1 MFVSALLFVLFGLLF
16 LFSSSLFLSELTE
29 SSDFFEIFKLFLE
42 ITEVSSSLSL
52 FFSSIIPLESSF
64 SFCLSFSLTLFE
76 ILLAVFPLLSDLAEE
91 LSIVLKIRS
100 PTIPIIKIQITAIK
114 IIFLFLTFD

>member
-114 IIFLFLTFD
+114 IIFLFLAFD